1 MTITKFLYLLGN
13 DKSKILP
20 VLFFLIIS
28 SLLEIF
34 SLSIIGATILVI
46 IEGNIR
52 DSKFNYIFDIFNL
65 NQSNDNF
72 VKNIFYFLLLIYF
85 LKSII
90 YILSNKFIIQIT
102 YKSEVNLKKKNK

>member
-1 MTITKFLYLLGN
+1 MTINKFLYLLGS

-46 IEGNIR
+46 IEGNIN
-52 DSKFNYIFDIFNL
+52 DSKFNYIFDFFNL
-65 NQSNDNF
+65 NQSNDSF
-72 VKNIFYFLLLIYF
+72 VTNIFYFLLLIYF

-90 YILSNKFIIQIT
+90 
-102 YKSEVNLKKKNK
+102 